1 MIMSQQHYTLS
12 RLNMM
17 VRFAIERAMPDTYW
31 VEAEISD
38 LHEGHGH
45 CYIDLVEKDERGNTP
60 VARASAKCWRGTWAV
75 VRPHFERVT
84 GQPLHRGMKVL
95 LCVYAQFHEN
105 YGFSWIV
112 TDIDPTYTLGDMAR
126 KRREIVAELKRQ
138 GVFTLNKE
146 LEMPLFAQRIA
157 VISSPIAAGYGDF
170 SRQLQNNGYGFAF
183 HTELFEAVM
192 QGERVEQSV
201 ISALDSINQRCD
213 EFDCVVIIRGGGATS
228 DMSGFDTLRLA
239 ENVANFPLPVII
251 GIGHDRDESVL
262 DMISCVRVKTPT
274 AAAAFLVDRLK
285 GVADILDNAYMRVV
299 GCVTSAMDAEKA
311 RLASLSDRVPLL
323 FGVIRLKQETLLA
336 RLTARSEV
344 AVRRRL
350 QLSAHHVDMLERQ
363 LKPSLQRI
371 FINNRHR
378 LDMLQQRLK
387 ALDPDIL
394 LARGYS
400 ITVLN
405 GRAVTDATS
414 LKAGDEIVTRLAKGE
429 VKSVVK

>member
-38 LHEGHGH
+38 LHEGNGH
-45 CYIDLVEKDERGNTP
+45 CYIDLVEKDGRGNTP
-60 VARASAKCWRGTWAV
+60 VARASAKCWRSTWAV

-146 LEMPLFAQRIA
+146 LEIPLFAQRIA
-157 VISSPIAAGYGDF
+157 VISSPTAAGYGDF

-239 ENVANFPLPVII
+239 ENVANFPLPVIT

-285 GVADILDNAYMRVV
+285 GVADILDNAYIRVV

-336 RLTARSEV
+336 RLAARSEV

-371 FINNRHR
+371 FINNSHR

-400 ITVLN
+400 ITMHN

-429 VKSVVK
+429 VKSVVE